1 MSRLRQKYKSL
12 KKKYDRM
19 HERMQ
24 SRFNGIPRREVYPV
38 KLGMKI
44 AIPDFAAFDA
54 SVPTPYID
62 DGYIDEMAAS
72 EIAKKLLESKM
83 MLKRVGVFY
92 VEYQLRILPPTEDER
107 VWFNCSPTGALPWSH
122 EGGSK

>member
-1 MSRLRQKYKSL
+1 MTRLRQKYKIL

-24 SRFNGIPRREVYPV
+24 QGFNGISRREIHPV

-44 AIPDFAAFDA
+44 AIPDFTAFDA

-83 MLKRVGVFY
+83 MLKRVDVFC
-92 VEYQLRILPPTEDER
+92 VEYQLRILPPT
-107 VWFNCSPTGALPWSH
+107 
-122 EGGSK
+122 